1 MCAKI
6 PTLRSDEGGTDPA
19 VDSMRRRCRLPA
31 QQRCRLWLTHP
42 ARPSETRARCSS
54 SAVCSSRIVRHCLSI
69 AARTWLAPARRRAPP
84 RCQYSQCRWQASAQ
98 LTGRSSYRA
107 SSLHPRGARA
117 GPQAAQH
124 RDRPASV
131 RATRARAASARAPAT
146 GQAVGNAAGIRDDH
160 NRYCIHILVDYSN
173 ANLEPDGRS
182 DAGDEARGSASGGGR
197 EHSWQPDILSNRVAR
212 ARLVRQSSRS
222 RDAIINCTFVV
233 ARLPASVA

>member
-1 MCAKI
+1 MAGTRTA
-6 PTLRSDEGGTDPA
+6 PSAAALPVLPVSLAGQRAAYRSI
-19 VDSMRRRCRLPA
+19 VL
-31 QQRCRLWLTHP
+31 
-42 ARPSETRARCSS
+42 SS
-54 SAVCSSRIVRHCLSI
+54 FI
-69 AARTWLAPARRRAPP
+69 
-84 RCQYSQCRWQASAQ
+84 
-98 LTGRSSYRA
+98 A
-107 SSLHPRGARA
+107 SSPGGAGRA

-124 RDRPASV
+124 RPASV
-131 RATRARAASARAPAT
+131 RATRARAASARAPGAT

-197 EHSWQPDILSNRVAR
+197 EHSWQPDILSNRVAL

>member
-1 MCAKI
+1 MAGTRTA
-6 PTLRSDEGGTDPA
+6 PSAAALPVLPVSLAGQRAAYRSI
-19 VDSMRRRCRLPA
+19 VL
-31 QQRCRLWLTHP
+31 
-42 ARPSETRARCSS
+42 SS
-54 SAVCSSRIVRHCLSI
+54 FI
-69 AARTWLAPARRRAPP
+69 
-84 RCQYSQCRWQASAQ
+84 
-98 LTGRSSYRA
+98 A
-107 SSLHPRGARA
+107 SSPGGAGRTSGGSA
-117 GPQAAQH
+117 PT
-124 RDRPASV
+124 DASV
-131 RATRARAASARAPAT
+131 RATRARAANARAPAT